1 MNPVDQWLQN
11 GAGAQEGLRLLSKLA
26 PNPRIER
33 LVKLNPNRYGFL
45 LEKALKPF
53 ASGVIKEVSTRAI
66 KRFRKE
72 WSFLSEPDC
81 PPELKILAADKITAY
96 HNYTSAHSELAS
108 CITPE
113 ECFEKAKKVIENY
126 KQNRKILSEFAYY
139 QEHGKTLGKHPIF
152 SEMARIQELRTLPIL
167 ELVRRKKNLEGAI
180 WRAKNEILKGDKPH
194 LQSEREERIASK
206 TRQLREVERLITDY
220 EENKY

>member
-11 GAGAQEGLRLLSKLA
+11 GAGAEEGLRLLSKLA
-26 PNPRIER
+26 PNPTIER
-33 LVKLNPNRYGFL
+33 LVRLNAKRYGFL

-53 ASGVIKEVSTRAI
+53 ASGVMKDVSTVAVRS
-66 KRFRKE
+66 FRKQ

-96 HNYTSAHSELAS
+96 HNYTSAHQELSA
-108 CITPE
+108 CTNLE
-113 ECFEKAKKVIENY
+113 QCFATAKKVIENY

-139 QEHGKTLGKHPIF
+139 KEHGKILGKHPIF
-152 SEMARIQELRTLPIL
+152 SEMERISELRTLPVL

-180 WRAKNEILKGDKPH
+180 WRAKNEIAKGDKPH
-194 LQSEREERIASK
+194 LLIEREERIASK
-206 TRQLREVERLITDY
+206 TRELREVERLISDY
-220 EENKY
+220 EQKKY